1 MPGQIGARNNTG
13 FPDMPRRRAMTVF
26 ATRFFRAREY
36 LDERL
41 PILLKR
47 ELSQRVHRL
56 DVLRPVK
63 DGLAGSDGVLC
74 ELNGVEASAG
84 WTTCQL

>member
-1 MPGQIGARNNTG
+1 
-13 FPDMPRRRAMTVF
+13 MTVF

-36 LDERL
+36 GDERL

-56 DVLRPVK
+56 DVPQPIK
-63 DGLAGSDGVLC
+63 NGLAGGDDVLY
-74 ELNGVEASAG
+74 ELNAVDASAG
-84 WTTCQL
+84 WATCSL

>member
-1 MPGQIGARNNTG
+1 
-13 FPDMPRRRAMTVF
+13 MTVF

-36 LDERL
+36 GDERL
-41 PILLKR
+41 PILLKQ

-56 DVLRPVK
+56 DVPQPIK
-63 DGLAGSDGVLC
+63 NGLASSDDVSC

-84 WTTCQL
+84 WATCSL